1 MLKNFKVR
9 MFYPKSTMHYRQDIV
24 LECMVQQINFDN
36 NSEIGIQFDHI
47 GDYKASFMK
56 YIGHKDKYGND
67 VYVGDVVRDN
77 CNHCYVVEQSEDSFD
92 LQRIKQW
99 ADGTYAKQTL
109 YNNLMYSK
117 DSFEVIG
124 NIYEN
129 KEFRGIN

>member
-1 MLKNFKVR
+1 MLNNFKVR
-9 MFYPKSTMHYRQDIV
+9 MFYPESTMHYRQDIV
-24 LECMVQQINFDN
+24 LECLVQQVNFNN
-36 NSEIGIQFDHI
+36 NSEIGIQYDHI
-47 GDYKASFMK
+47 GEAKASFMK
-56 YIGHKDKYGND
+56 FIGYTDKNDKD

-77 CNHCYVVEQSEDSFD
+77 CKYLYIVGESTGSFE

-117 DSFEVIG
+117 DSFEVVG

-129 KEFRGIN
+129 KEYGVIN